1 MPLDLSVLNPEQKKA
16 VEQIDG
22 PCMIIAGAGSGK
34 TRVLTY
40 KVAHLVESGVS
51 PYNILA
57 LTFTNKA
64 ANEMK
69 ERVAAL
75 VTVNPDK
82 IWMGTFHSIFARLL
96 RMEAE
101 RIGFTRNFTIYDTDD
116 SINVIKQIMSDSGIS
131 TEKTN
136 PRGVQSNISYLKNKL
151 IYPDEFA
158 ETAKT
163 FYEQIIEKVYPEYRR
178 ILNKNNAMD
187 FDDLLMK
194 PIELFEKNPEVL
206 EKYQDRF
213 KFLLIDEYQDTNKA
227 QYIISKMLAGKYKNI
242 SVVGDDAQSIYKWRG
257 AEIQNIFDFES
268 DFSDCAVVK
277 LEQNYRSTQNILSF
291 AGCVIK
297 KNSKQIEKNLWT
309 DNNGGDEIHII
320 ETMTDKDEAARI
332 TRYISQE
339 IQKRKLNF
347 GDFAILYRTNAQS
360 RILEE
365 SLRQN
370 GIPYIIVGGIR
381 FYQRKEIKDILCH
394 LKIIVNRKDDEA
406 MQRVLNL
413 KAGVGKTTVD
423 KLSSLA
429 GERNIQLSEAMKI
442 LDEAGGF
449 SSRTKNLLIEVLNF
463 VNKYAYLKD
472 DISLSEIVRGVI
484 DEVGILKDLKNEN
497 TSESEERVNN
507 INELISAVAE
517 YEDGAEDASLENF
530 LQQVSLVAD
539 IDEVDN
545 KKNAVTLM
553 TIHSSKGLEYPVVF
567 ITGLEE
573 GLFPVSGAINTDDD
587 MEEERRLFYVAV
599 TRAKEKL
606 YISYANQRYRFGMQQ
621 YQMKSRF
628 LKETESEAEEK
639 NLIFFE
645 RLRINRGRAHNR
657 LEEAE
662 SKPKKIAL
670 DYSYY
675 ENRKSASESPAED
688 KFPDIRKGVS
698 IYHDTFGK
706 GTVISVSGKGL
717 DKKADIYFD
726 DIGLKKI
733 ILKYAK
739 MRVEC

>member
-40 KVAHLVESGVS
+40 KVAYLVESGVN

-178 ILNKNNAMD
+178 ILHKNNAMD

-309 DNNGGDEIHII
+309 DNKGGDEIHII

-675 ENRKSASESPAED
+675 ENRKSASESHAED